1 MFEEFDSV
9 LTDGG
14 GGVCDVDDEAVGLA
28 AHELCGDDDA
38 FDPGGGVAHDD
49 LSEVVVLFDA
59 DDAFHGIESEI
70 LDLEGV
76 FTGCDL
82 QFEPSVG
89 VGGHSDDLLG
99 SFEEYDRGVF
109 DGLSL
114 FVDDAPDGGA
124 ESCGVSRRGG
134 HGKRYDQEDPLF
146 HAA

>member
-28 AHELCGDDDA
+28 SHELCGDDDA
-38 FDPGGGVAHDD
+38 FDPGGGAVEDD

-59 DDAFHGIESEI
+59 DDALHGVEPEV
-70 LDLEGV
+70 LDLKGV
-76 FTGCDL
+76 LAGSDL
-82 QFEPSVG
+82 QFEPAVG

-114 FVDDAPDGGA
+114 FVDDAPDSGA
-124 ESCGVSRRGG
+124 ELCGLCRRGG
-134 HGKRYDQEDPLF
+134 CGESHDQEDPLF